1 MEDKKKKGSKPW
13 YVHLAIFGGVAVLM
27 YVAFWYFVTSPM
39 RAETKALE
47 EDIARLRQKN
57 EAARIASQRINEV
70 RAAYTAKMEE
80 YDELKALLP
89 EQREI
94 TNVLSD
100 LQDRA
105 RTSSL
110 VVRRFSPQD
119 DTQQDFFSGKPVQV
133 EVTSNFTNLRQFFE
147 QMAKLQRIVSITD
160 FRINQTPKQ
169 NAKKTIDAQ
178 FLLTAYYA
186 TPETLN
192 QNPPKPQGQTPG
204 APGQTT
210 PGGAPVNPTAPVTSV
225 GK

>member
-1 MEDKKKKGSKPW
+1 MEDKKKKKSSMPW
-13 YVHLAIFGGVAVLM
+13 YLHLAICGGVALLM
-27 YVAFWYFVTSPM
+27 YLAFWYMVTKPM
-39 RAETKALE
+39 RAETKQV
-47 EDIARLRQKN
+47 EDQVAALRQKN
-57 EAARIASQRINEV
+57 EVARIASQRINEV

-94 TNVLSD
+94 TNVLRD

-119 DTQQDFFSGKPVQV
+119 DVQKDFFSGKPVQV
-133 EVTSNFTNLRQFFE
+133 EVTSNFSNLRQFFE
-147 QMAKLQRIVSITD
+147 QMARLQRIVSITD

-169 NAKKTIDAQ
+169 NASKTIDSQ

-186 TPETLN
+186 TPETLK
-192 QNPPKPQGQTPG
+192 QSSPPKPQTPG

-210 PGGAPVNPTAPVTSV
+210 PNGAPVNSA
-225 GK
+225 GR

>member
-1 MEDKKKKGSKPW
+1 MEEKKKKASKPW
-13 YVHLAIFGGVAVLM
+13 YIHLAIFGGAAVLM

-39 RAETKALE
+39 RAETKQTE
-47 EDIARLRQKN
+47 EKVAGLRQRN
-57 EAARIASQRINEV
+57 EVAKIASQRINEV
-70 RAAYTAKMEE
+70 RAAYSAKMEE

-94 TNVLSD
+94 TNVLRD

-110 VVRRFSPQD
+110 VVRRFSPQED
-119 DTQQDFFSGKPVQV
+119 IQKDFFNGKPVQV

-147 QMAKLQRIVSITD
+147 QMARLQRIVSITD
-160 FRINQTPKQ
+160 FRINQTPRQ
-169 NAKKTIDAQ
+169 NAVKTIDSQ

-192 QNPPKPQGQTPG
+192 QSTPPKPQQGQAPTNG
-204 APGQTT
+204 APG
-210 PGGAPVNPTAPVTSV
+210 NPPPPVTAV
-225 GK
+225 GR